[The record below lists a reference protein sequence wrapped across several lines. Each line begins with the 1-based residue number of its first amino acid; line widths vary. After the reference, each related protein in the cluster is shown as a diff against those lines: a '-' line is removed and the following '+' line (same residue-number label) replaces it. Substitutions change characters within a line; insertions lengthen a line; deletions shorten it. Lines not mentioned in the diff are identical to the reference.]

1 MNRVSL
7 TIAGIISSIALSI
20 PVYLVVV
27 FILDQIHEI
36 NDQSIPHYAAGTI
49 AVAIVLLSIRYP
61 AFYLDLAKG
70 IVLVPATVVRLD
82 MKVFLWLLKR
92 LKGKRRDH
100 HDT

>member
-36 NDQSIPHYAAGTI
+36 NDQSIPHYAP
-49 AVAIVLLSIRYP
+49 V
-61 AFYLDLAKG
+61 
-70 IVLVPATVVRLD
+70 TVVRLD
-82 MKVFLWLLKR
+82 MKVFRWLLKR